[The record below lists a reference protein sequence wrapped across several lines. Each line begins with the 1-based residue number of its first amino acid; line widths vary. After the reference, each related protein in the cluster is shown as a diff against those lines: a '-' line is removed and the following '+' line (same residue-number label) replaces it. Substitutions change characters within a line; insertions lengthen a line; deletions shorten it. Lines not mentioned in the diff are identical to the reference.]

1 MVIQSLLSVSPLTTV
16 LHISSSASIFY
27 FFNYERLEIWV
38 QCCMR
43 LLVYSQTSLMSN
55 LLLSSQWVSDLILM
69 STTFLKIV
77 SLINC
82 LLWRL
87 VLRPPDN
94 THSMCFHFQD
104 FGQIDTSRTDIIN
117 YCPENLRH
125 RWVHKA
131 FTFIIIIP
139 IIILISMKMIQAMQ
153 SWSLPRAGRP
163 MQQLGA
169 AALGSCQGRTS

>member
-1 MVIQSLLSVSPLTTV
+1 M
-16 LHISSSASIFY
+16 LHETS
-27 FFNYERLEIWV
+27 
-38 QCCMR
+38 R
-43 LLVYSQTSLMSN
+43 LLADKFDVEPSA
-55 LLLSSQWVSDLILM
+55 VIA
-69 STTFLKIV
+69 V
-77 SLINC
+77 SLQFDLDVNYISVNFIFDQFSVVKI
-82 LLWRL
+82 R
-87 VLRPPDN
+87 
-94 THSMCFHFQD
+94 HSMCSHLQD

-169 AALGSCQGRTS
+169 AALGSCQGRTP

>member
-1 MVIQSLLSVSPLTTV
+1 MLHETSRLLADKFDVEPSAVIAVSLQFDLDVNYISVNFIFDQLSVV
-16 LHISSSASIFY
+16 
-27 FFNYERLEIWV
+27 
-38 QCCMR
+38 
-43 LLVYSQTSLMSN
+43 
-55 LLLSSQWVSDLILM
+55 
-69 STTFLKIV
+69 KI
-77 SLINC
+77 
-82 LLWRL
+82 R
-87 VLRPPDN
+87 
-94 THSMCFHFQD
+94 HSMCSHLQD